1 MEWVKAP
8 FIIDDLILRMFGIS
22 IPPVDM
28 IWLLEQIRD
37 FAIRDAYDPEKISDR
52 IKENDIL
59 YELGEVTKEECEQAR
74 DELME
79 KLKLAR
85 RVRETNL
92 ERRLDI
98 LNIGG

>member
-1 MEWVKAP
+1 MP
-8 FIIDDLILRMFGIS
+8 FLIDDLILRMFGIS
-22 IPPVDM
+22 IPSFDL

-37 FAIRDAYDPEKISDR
+37 LAIRDMYDPEKISDR
-52 IKENDIL
+52 IKENSIL
-59 YELGEVTKEECEQAR
+59 YELGEITKEEYEQAR
-74 DELME
+74 DELMD

-92 ERRLDI
+92 EHRVDI